1 MALFL
6 SIEDDTIIFGLEP
19 LHGVVL
25 VEPVGE
31 ADAAGLPLPVS
42 NVHTGTPQN
51 NVEIHTV
58 NTDGGV
64 VFDTQI
70 DVFLDTET
78 EIAVHGEVFTTQL
91 VFTDLEEKLGFD

>member
-1 MALFL
+1 MALLL
-6 SIEDDTIIFGLEP
+6 SIEDDTIILGLEP

-31 ADAAGLPLPVS
+31 ADAAGLAFPVS
-42 NVHTGTPQN
+42 NVHTGTSQN
-51 NVEIHTV
+51 NVEIHTI

-78 EIAVHGEVFTTQL
+78 EVAVLGEVFTTQL
-91 VFTDLEEKLGFD
+91 VFTDLEK